1 MYIKQNHNKM
11 KDKETLKADII
22 ERLKKIYD
30 PEMPIDIWN
39 MGLIY
44 DIRIDEHNHAEILMT
59 VTAPNCP
66 VAETLPEF
74 VKSEVES
81 FVPEINGVDVRIT
94 FDPPW
99 DMSMMTEEAKT
110 QLGFDFL

>member
-1 MYIKQNHNKM
+1 MFTKQKPNRM
-11 KDKETLKADII
+11 KSKEKLREDII
-22 ERLKKIYD
+22 GRLKKIYD

-44 DIRIDEHNHAEILMT
+44 DINIDESNHAEILMT

-66 VAETLPEF
+66 VADTLPEF
-74 VKSEVES
+74 VKSELES

-99 DMSMMTEEAKT
+99 DMDRMTDEAKT

>member
-1 MYIKQNHNKM
+1 MFTKQKPNRM
-11 KDKETLKADII
+11 KSKEKLREDII
-22 ERLKKIYD
+22 GRLKKIYD

-44 DIRIDEHNHAEILMT
+44 DINIDERNHAEILMT

-74 VKSEVES
+74 VKSELES
-81 FVPEINGVDVRIT
+81 FVPESNGVDVRIT

-99 DMSMMTEEAKT
+99 DMDRMTDEAKT